1 MLFSRLKETE
11 RVKKDI
17 SEEIKDFENVKDDG
31 MIGYRIQ
38 DLKPKVE
45 IEQKERNWNGLGKG
59 IPQRSDKRDIDLYRP
74 YTRQNYKC
82 ERYIESISNAVSI
95 AGNPTLSSFNTSSFN
110 ISKSEPDVFLL
121 IYSKYLYIY
130 CFL

>member
-1 MLFSRLKETE
+1 MLFNRLKETE
-11 RVKKDI
+11 RVKRDL
-17 SEEIKDFENVKDDG
+17 SEEVKDFENIKDDG

-45 IEQKERNWNGLGKG
+45 IEEKERNWNGLGKG
-59 IPQRSDKRDIDLYRP
+59 IPQRSDIRDIDLYRP

-110 ISKSEPDVFLL
+110 ISKSEPDVFLYIIYILL
-121 IYSKYLYIY
+121 IVE
-130 CFL
+130 